1 MCLWCETVFLS
12 LYWDMLESCVV
23 PGFKSFFTIKRCH
36 LINVPK
42 CSSCSNSC
50 FLPRSHH
57 INITDDYLSEL
68 SCNDSHLYNI
78 VAELISWYLVKN
90 ITIFVAQSLY
100 LWSASED
107 ILKYQD
113 CNIHKRLLNHRLLFF
128 TTTLPYNSKSWTF
141 YMAVFL
147 FYHINYLTYLQTFRS
162 FLLFCLAV
170 LACCVTQ
177 NLNCYIL
184 SF

>member
-23 PGFKSFFTIKRCH
+23 PGFKCFFTIKRCH
-36 LINVPK
+36 FINVPK

-50 FLPRSHH
+50 FLPRSHQ

-113 CNIHKRLLNHRLLFF
+113 CNIHKK
-128 TTTLPYNSKSWTF
+128 TSKSPLVIF
-141 YMAVFL
+141 Y
-147 FYHINYLTYLQTFRS
+147 NYTSL
-162 FLLFCLAV
+162 
-170 LACCVTQ
+170 
-177 NLNCYIL
+177 
-184 SF
+184 